1 MNLRQLEAAARDQG
15 WREEETRDGIMFYP
29 PDKTQSG
36 VLVHR
41 NPTEQALKKTVS
53 QMRQRGFVWPP
64 SEAGRV
70 NDA

>member
-1 MNLRQLEAAARDQG
+1 
-15 WREEETRDGIMFYP
+15 MFYP

-36 VLVHR
+36 VLIHR